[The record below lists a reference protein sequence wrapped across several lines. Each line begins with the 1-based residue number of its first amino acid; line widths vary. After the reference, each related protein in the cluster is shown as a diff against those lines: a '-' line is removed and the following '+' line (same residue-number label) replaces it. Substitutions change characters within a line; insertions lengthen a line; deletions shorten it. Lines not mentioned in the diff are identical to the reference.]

1 MYIRNIFT
9 PLCLKYETSL
19 HGQLMITLLYRLM
32 RNILAWYQMETYIK
46 DTP

>member
-9 PLCLKYETSL
+9 VLCLKFETTA
-19 HGQLMITLLYRLM
+19 HGKLVITLLYILL
-32 RNILAWYQMETYIK
+32 RNILAWYQMETYIE